1 MAREPGQPNTRATMS
16 NYAPPDSYVE
26 AAVLLAMQT
35 AATCTGAVL
44 TDAEVVQRFA
54 PEALA
59 RFKEMNPTSW
69 SESLAG

>member
-1 MAREPGQPNTRATMS
+1 MS

-26 AAVLLAMQT
+26 AAVLFAMQT
-35 AATCTGAVL
+35 PATCTGAVL

-54 PEALA
+54 PDKLEAYKAL
-59 RFKEMNPTSW
+59 NPASW